1 MGAQSELVGSGNL
14 LTSLVGLLSNV
25 LPMPVGRQFGPLPE
39 IRSVPSGLLD
49 ENGNVHLFIMN
60 NAGEPNPVDVRITID
75 GNDCV
80 WDVFEYDL
88 LFTRYRLRLAQ
99 GQHHLVA
106 ESERGQARLEADIN
120 VNGILHI

>member
-1 MGAQSELVGSGNL
+1 M
-14 LTSLVGLLSNV
+14 
-25 LPMPVGRQFGPLPE
+25 
-39 IRSVPSGLLD
+39 
-49 ENGNVHLFIMN
+49 HLIMN

-120 VNGILHI
+120 VNGILHISIGYWYEMPWLLGSEQPPQLLLHSAKEPWIPDYGWKPKV